1 VEFIGTACF
10 NSAAAKKRMRNSTW
24 FDSEVATKIRLK
36 GACTFHSLAERRHCS
51 DVVEKVVA
59 SGHYNP
65 RTSDQ
70 LRPLIY
76 YKQHLHIFLSSPNQ
90 KKLKATQPAK
100 QHGFRPRQ
108 RL

>member
-1 VEFIGTACF
+1 
-10 NSAAAKKRMRNSTW
+10 MRNSTW

-90 KKLKATQPAK
+90 KKIESNTTGKTAWFPAKATTVTI
-100 QHGFRPRQ
+100 PRNS
-108 RL
+108 